1 MIVSRSFIAV
11 LLVCLASALLTPET
25 PAFAQEQQANAKARK
40 PAIQSDAD
48 ARRIVRLVRGTFAAV
63 HQANVSGNYAV
74 FRDLAAPSLRSSMSL
89 LDLANYFAPLREQN
103 ADLGRALMTLP
114 KFPEKPVI
122 LREKFLV
129 LKGYIPGEP
138 RIAFNFTDQ
147 RVRGRWRFVNI
158 AIKPVMAAAAAAA
171 APADRR
177 AKPEAQMKE
186 ASAPPAPAQ
195 RPSAKPKT
203 AQSTEKPD
211 LGGSAAEQNLAQPP
225 ARTLR
230 TTTIPKTASTEDV
243 PGDDDWPMRLWYSL
257 PLTGGR

>member
-103 ADLGRALMTLP
+103 ADLGRALMALP

-122 LREKFLV
+122 LRDKFLV

-138 RIAFNFTDQ
+138 RIAFNFTYQ

-158 AIKPVMAAAAAAA
+158 AIKPVTAAAA

-225 ARTLR
+225 ARALR